1 MSVARL
7 SPRQRELLDEWMPGA
22 RVLADLSWNQVDTV
36 VLHVQ
41 HGAEELLVRAEG
53 PDGHHMARELA
64 AHEGGFVD
72 AWAREGVATRVRCA
86 DGDAKLLVT
95 DFLPGRLVYRTPAA
109 VDPAVHRR
117 AGELLRIFHE
127 QASRPSNGV
136 DAVATARAV
145 ASLES
150 PHAIAPEE
158 EEQLRV
164 LLREWAPVE
173 APLVPTHGDWQP
185 RNWLLDGRTLR
196 VIDFGRFA
204 FRPAA
209 TDLVRLA
216 AQEWQGAP
224 ECEAA
229 FLAGY
234 GGDPRHPDHWRLMRL
249 REAIG
254 TAVWAHQVADAAF
267 EAQGHRMI
275 AEMLAEYG

>member
-41 HGAEELLVRAEG
+41 HGAEELIVKAEG

-95 DFLPGRLVYRTPAA
+95 ELLPGRLVCRTPAA
-109 VDPAVHRR
+109 ADPAVHRR
-117 AGELLRIFHE
+117 AGELLRIFHAQE
-127 QASRPSNGV
+127 SRPSNGV

-145 ASLES
+145 ASLNS

-275 AEMLAEYG
+275 ADVLAEYA